1 MEQSNNNKNANTLA
15 QENAKKLEEEL
26 FKPQIDSKG
35 NLVNKAIKVQ
45 YNSYGTFLI
54 NLANRIT
61 CWRAQTFLTQEPTT
75 LEWLQQF
82 KKESWLLD
90 IGANIGIYSVPAA
103 LYHATKVISV
113 EVEPSNYAE
122 LLKNIK
128 INKINPEK
136 IEAVLLGIS
145 TKYANKLNKLYLTTD
160 DVGQSCHQ
168 LGANVDHM
176 LRPTSHENRPFKTVY
191 SISLSQLIEASSI
204 PDNVPLHIKIDVDGI
219 ECDICDSLF
228 LSGLINRLSSI
239 QVELNPINIPEHNE
253 LKNRFINNNF
263 TYSEDQVERM
273 REKEGKFINFS
284 NYIFIPKICPNIEG
298 KELSKEI
305 REQHFILHKF
315 YNLKI

>member
-1 MEQSNNNKNANTLA
+1 MSSSDINLTQG
-15 QENAKKLEEEL
+15 NAKKSEEDL
-26 FKPQIDSKG
+26 FKPQIDNKG
-35 NLVNKAIKVQ
+35 NLLTKAIKVP

-54 NLANRIT
+54 NLTNKIT
-61 CWRAQTFLTQEPTT
+61 YWRAKTFLTKEPTT

-103 LYHATKVISV
+103 LYHAAKVISV

-122 LLKNIK
+122 LLENIK
-128 INKINPEK
+128 VNKIGAEK

-145 TKYANKLNKLYLTTD
+145 TKYADKLNKLYLSKD
-160 DVGQSCHQ
+160 EVGVSCHQ

-176 LRPTSHENRPFKTVY
+176 LRPINNENRPFKTAY
-191 SISLSQLIEASSI
+191 SISLSQLIKASSI

-219 ECDICDSLF
+219 ECDVCESLF
-228 LSGLINRLSSI
+228 ISGLINRLSSI
-239 QVELNPINIPEHNE
+239 QVELNPIDMPDHNE

-273 REKEGKFINFS
+273 REKKGPYINYS
-284 NYIFIPKICPNIEG
+284 NYIFIPKVCPNTEG
-298 KELSKEI
+298 NALSKEI
-305 REQHFILHKF
+305 EEQHLIFHEF
-315 YNLKI
+315 YNL